1 VSADHTDATE
11 EMLLEL
17 LKKEERLQAVTI
29 RHLEERGITKFGWVK
44 PNEYFD
50 GLAGDGRW
58 PHGAFIYET
67 DQGQLHYCKLR
78 GKAEDMDEGSKHAGR
93 APRSRGGSILVGAKP
108 SALVALDDK
117 RKRKQQEAQ
126 RRQARWRLKYARRA
140 AVYKAEAHNLL
151 LRAVEE
157 VRTVRVYGHTHDDR
171 GADGTRCI
179 WYRRV
184 VEDKYLDDGVYQKIK
199 QPVVVDGKSVGY
211 EPVRLGIMLAKPSET
226 PHMLETCTTGVG
238 EGALGLK
245 WVKVGEERPDGVEL
259 TNANLSKALARRTE
273 FSVDEG
279 QAFGLEGQLG
289 PTHFIRGADGF
300 YFKLAEEPFHN
311 VNVNAGLWRRLR
323 PSELDNRAGGRI
335 SMMSNRLGLK
345 HTWHVVPLPEDLEA
359 EGPLTLP
366 DVKQGRLMHL
376 VLPYA
381 MWSEHGSNISFTRPS
396 RFAPLGVG
404 FELYSHQLF
413 TLSLVFLLMGLVSL
427 NELIANF
434 TDPEFTS
441 HEFENAHGNDHNL
454 WDAKAR
460 PRPISP

>member
-1 VSADHTDATE
+1 
-11 EMLLEL
+11 M
-17 LKKEERLQAVTI
+17 
-29 RHLEERGITKFGWVK
+29 
-44 PNEYFD
+44 
-50 GLAGDGRW
+50 
-58 PHGAFIYET
+58 
-67 DQGQLHYCKLR
+67 
-78 GKAEDMDEGSKHAGR
+78 
-93 APRSRGGSILVGAKP
+93 
-108 SALVALDDK
+108 
-117 RKRKQQEAQ
+117 
-126 RRQARWRLKYARRA
+126 
-140 AVYKAEAHNLL
+140 
-151 LRAVEE
+151 
-157 VRTVRVYGHTHDDR
+157 RVYGHTHDDR

-184 VEDKYLDDGVYQKIK
+184 VEDKYLEDGVYQKIK
-199 QPVVVDGKSVGY
+199 QPVDPEDQAAGY
-211 EPVRLGIMLAKPSET
+211 EPVSRRQPSRPLFDRSPQLTSRPADFRPALFVGVSAAPPLRQVRLGIMLAKPSET

-279 QAFGLEGQLG
+279 QAFGLEGQLL

-359 EGPLTLP
+359 EGPLPLP

-413 TLSLVFLLMGLVSL
+413 TLSLVFLLMGFVSL

-460 PRPISP
+460 RARARPDLG